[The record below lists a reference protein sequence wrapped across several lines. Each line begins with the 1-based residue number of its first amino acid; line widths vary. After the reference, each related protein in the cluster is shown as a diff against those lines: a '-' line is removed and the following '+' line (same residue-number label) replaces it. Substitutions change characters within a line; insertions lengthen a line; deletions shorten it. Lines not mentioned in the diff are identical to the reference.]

1 MRHTIPKFHGTLCYI
16 CNCRMEYIT
25 GSGTICQELNNT
37 ISGIQTGTIEDKK
50 GWIVEVD

>member
-1 MRHTIPKFHGTLCYI
+1 
-16 CNCRMEYIT
+16 MEYIT